1 MNSIAQ
7 NIRFIVVVGLYL
19 GMSGCAIF
27 SSVERPS
34 WVMGSNEQYPS
45 TRYLV
50 GVGHGAS
57 RAVAEER
64 AYAAVAKIFSA
75 HVQSRVHDTEAFR
88 LVEADGSTHTR
99 RELTLERS
107 TQVTTNKVLNNV
119 QVLER
124 WIHPDTKEI
133 YVLAGLDRQQVER
146 GLVEKI
152 HAYDQTIDDDLQVSR
167 NSSGKLIRIGKLKHA
182 IQVWH
187 EREVVNEDLRVI
199 RESGSG
205 MPARYRLSELTQE
218 LDAFVTE
225 QFLVEV
231 RIEGE
236 QSPDVKSAIVQKL
249 GQEGLPVMTDRSL
262 SGAGLEPQAALD
274 NQAPDLLITGMVRVW
289 DIDSLD
295 PLFVYARWCGD
306 IQIVDRLQERVVGV
320 VSRSGREGHVTSRE
334 ARARAS
340 VVMQSTLAQEVM
352 SSIISSLTRNSSE
365 SLTIPS
371 SPCLANL
378 P

>member
-1 MNSIAQ
+1 MNVIA
-7 NIRFIVVVGLYL
+7 NNMKLTVFIGLYL
-19 GMSGCAIF
+19 GMSGCALF
-27 SSVERPS
+27 SSVEGPP
-34 WVMGSNEQYPS
+34 WLMGASEQYS
-45 TRYLV
+45 SHRYLV
-50 GVGHGAS
+50 GVGHGTS
-57 RAVAEER
+57 RSFAEER

-75 HVQSRVHDTEAFR
+75 HVQSRVQDAEAFR
-88 LVEADGSTHTR
+88 LVEKDGSTHTQR
-99 RELTLERS
+99 DLALERS
-107 TQVTTNKVLNNV
+107 TRVTTNKVLNNV

-124 WIHPDTKEI
+124 WVHPDTKEM

-152 HAYDQTIDDDLQVSR
+152 HAYDQTIDDDLRVSR
-167 NSSGKLIRIGKLKHA
+167 NSSDKLIRIGKLKDA

-187 EREVVNEDLRVI
+187 EREMVNKDLRVI

-205 MPARYRLSELTQE
+205 IPVPYRLSELTQE

-236 QSPDVKSAIVQKL
+236 HALDVQSAIVQKL

-262 SGAGLEPQAALD
+262 SGAALEPQAAPN
-274 NQAPDLLITGMVRVW
+274 NQAPDLLIQGLVRVW

-334 ARARAS
+334 AQARAS
-340 VVMQSTLAQEVM
+340 AVMQSTLAQEVVTT
-352 SSIISSLTRNSSE
+352 IFSSLTRNSSE
-365 SLTIPS
+365 SLSMPS
-371 SPCLANL
+371 SPCLSNL

>member
-1 MNSIAQ
+1 MIAQ
-7 NIRFIVVVGLYL
+7 NIRFIVFVGLYL
-19 GMSGCAIF
+19 GMSGCAIY

-34 WVMGSNEQYPS
+34 WVMGTSEQYPS
-45 TRYLV
+45 ARYLV
-50 GVGHGAS
+50 GVGHGTS
-57 RAVAEER
+57 RSVAEER

-75 HVQSRVHDTEAFR
+75 HVQSRVYDTEAFR
-88 LVEADGSTHTR
+88 LVEAEGSTQTR
-99 RELTLERS
+99 RELALERS
-107 TQVTTNKVLNNV
+107 TRVTTNKVLNNV

-124 WIHPDTKEI
+124 WVHPDTKEV

-152 HAYDQTIDDDLQVSR
+152 QAYDQTIDDDLQVSR
-167 NSSGKLIRIGKLKHA
+167 NSSDKLIRIGKLKHA

-187 EREVVNEDLRVI
+187 ARDVVNKDLRVI

-205 MPARYRLSELTQE
+205 IPVPYRLSELTQE
-218 LDAFVTE
+218 LDAFVTG

-231 RIEGE
+231 QIEGAE
-236 QSPDVKSAIVQKL
+236 APDVQSAIIQKL
-249 GQEGLPVMTDRSL
+249 GQEGLPVMTDRSF
-262 SGAGLEPQAALD
+262 SGVGLEPQVAL
-274 NQAPDLLITGMVRVW
+274 NAQAPDLLIKGMVRVW

-340 VVMQSTLAQEVM
+340 AAMQSTLAQEVM
-352 SSIISSLTRNSSE
+352 TTIFSSLTRNSSE
-365 SLTIPS
+365 SFSRPS
-371 SPCLANL
+371 SPCLSNL

>member
-7 NIRFIVVVGLYL
+7 NIRFLVVVGLYL
-19 GMSGCAIF
+19 GIGGCTIF

-45 TRYLV
+45 ARYLV

-57 RAVAEER
+57 RSVAEER

-75 HVQSRVHDTEAFR
+75 HVQSRVHDTEVFH
-88 LVEADGSTHTR
+88 LVEAEGSTQTR
-99 RELTLERS
+99 RELALERS
-107 TQVTTNKVLNNV
+107 TRVTTNKVLNNV

-124 WIHPDTKEI
+124 WVHPDTKEV
-133 YVLAGLDRQQVER
+133 YVLAGLDRLQVER

-152 HAYDQTIDDDLQVSR
+152 QAHDQTIEDDLQVSR
-167 NSSGKLIRIGKLKHA
+167 NSSDKLIRIGKLKHA

-187 EREVVNEDLRVI
+187 ERDVVIEDLRVI

-205 MPARYRLSELTQE
+205 IPARYRLSELTQE

-231 RIEGE
+231 QIEGE
-236 QSPDVKSAIVQKL
+236 YAPDVQSAIVQKL

-262 SGAGLEPQAALD
+262 SGTALEPQAALN
-274 NQAPDLLITGMVRVW
+274 NQAPDLLIQGMVRVW
-289 DIDSLD
+289 DIDTLD

-340 VVMQSTLAQEVM
+340 AVMQSTLAQEVM
-352 SSIISSLTRNSSE
+352 ATIFSFLTRNSSE
-365 SLTIPS
+365 RPSMSS
-371 SPCLANL
+371 SPCLSNL

>member
-1 MNSIAQ
+1 MNVMAQ
-7 NIRFIVVVGLYL
+7 NIKFIVLVGLYL

-27 SSVERPS
+27 SSVDRPS

-50 GVGHGAS
+50 GVGHGES
-57 RAVAEER
+57 RSVAEER

-75 HVQSRVHDTEAFR
+75 HVQSRVQDAEAFR
-88 LVEADGSTHTR
+88 LVEKDGSTHTR
-99 RELTLERS
+99 RELALERS
-107 TQVTTNKVLNNV
+107 TRVTTNKVLNNV

-124 WIHPDTKEI
+124 WVHPDTKEV

-146 GLVEKI
+146 GLVERI
-152 HAYDQTIDDDLQVSR
+152 HAYDQTIDDELQVSR
-167 NSSGKLIRIGKLKHA
+167 NSSDKLIRIGKLKHA

-187 EREVVNEDLRVI
+187 EREVVNKDLRVI

-205 MPARYRLSELTQE
+205 IPVPYRLSELTQE

-231 RIEGE
+231 QIEGE
-236 QSPDVKSAIVQKL
+236 QALDVQSAIVQKL
-249 GQEGLPVMTDRSL
+249 GQEGLPVMTDRSI
-262 SGAGLEPQAALD
+262 SGAALEPQGASN
-274 NQAPDLLITGMVRVW
+274 NQAPDLLIQGMVRVW
-289 DIDSLD
+289 DIDALD

-340 VVMQSTLAQEVM
+340 AVMQATLAQEVV
-352 SSIISSLTRNSSE
+352 STIFSSLNRNSSD
-365 SLTIPS
+365 SLSIPS
-371 SPCLANL
+371 SPCLSNL
-378 P
+378 S

>member
-1 MNSIAQ
+1 MNVIA
-7 NIRFIVVVGLYL
+7 NNMKLTVFMGLYL
-19 GMSGCAIF
+19 GMSGCALF
-27 SSVERPS
+27 SSGERPP
-34 WVMGSNEQYPS
+34 WLMGASEQYPS
-45 TRYLV
+45 HRYLV
-50 GVGHGAS
+50 GVGHGTS
-57 RAVAEER
+57 RSVAEER

-75 HVQSRVHDTEAFR
+75 HVQSRVQDAEAFR
-88 LVEADGSTHTR
+88 LVEKDGSTHTR
-99 RELTLERS
+99 RELALERS
-107 TQVTTNKVLNNV
+107 TRVTTNKVLNNV

-124 WIHPDTKEI
+124 WVHPDTKEM

-205 MPARYRLSELTQE
+205 IPARYRLSELTQE

-262 SGAGLEPQAALD
+262 SGAALEPQAASN
-274 NQAPDLLITGMVRVW
+274 NQAPDLLIQGLVRVW

-340 VVMQSTLAQEVM
+340 AVMQSTLAQEVVTT
-352 SSIISSLTRNSSE
+352 IFSSLTKNSSE
-365 SLTIPS
+365 SFSMPS
-371 SPCLANL
+371 SPCLSNL